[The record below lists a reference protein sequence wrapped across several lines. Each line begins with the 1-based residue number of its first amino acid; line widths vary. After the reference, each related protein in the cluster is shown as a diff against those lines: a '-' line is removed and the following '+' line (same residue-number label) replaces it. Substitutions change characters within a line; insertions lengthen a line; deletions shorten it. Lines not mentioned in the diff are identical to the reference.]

1 MVIKSDSRPSCHT
14 NAMSTNHPK
23 SDEIVKKMLETR
35 TIFGA
40 MLTEKLGISQIKFLG
55 IVRFSTLSKKKRKNI
70 DYRIF
75 NPIKVHLQLFL
86 K

>member
-1 MVIKSDSRPSCHT
+1 MI
-14 NAMSTNHPK
+14 
-23 SDEIVKKMLETR
+23 
-35 TIFGA
+35 
-40 MLTEKLGISQIKFLG
+40 TEKLGISQIKFLG